1 MLLSPYYFKSRRC
14 LNCKKRYSE
23 SPENGGLNMV
33 NERNKIVWE
42 KEPDRENGSVSIANR
57 KYKDTIFRSL
67 FSDKRNLLSLYNA
80 LNEKDYDDPDE
91 LEIVTLESAVYMGMK
106 NDLAF
111 ILDLNLFLFEHQSTY
126 NPNIPLRDL
135 LYIASEY
142 QKLVDTKSLYSSSLL
157 RIPAPRFVVFY
168 NGIREIGEYM
178 EHRLSEAYENL
189 VGEPA
194 LELKVMV
201 FNINDGRNQKLMEQC
216 RILKEYSQ
224 YVARV
229 RKYSKIMKLDDAVR
243 QAVDE
248 CISEGIL
255 ADFLSQNRAEAIRM
269 SIFEYDK
276 EVEERKLRKAEFEYG
291 KSEGEKAQSI
301 IFVKRMLKAGE
312 PLEKIQ
318 KYTGCTIEE
327 IQKLCDK

>member
-1 MLLSPYYFKSRRC
+1 
-14 LNCKKRYSE
+14 
-23 SPENGGLNMV
+23 MV
-33 NERNKIVWE
+33 NEKNNKVWE
-42 KEPDRENGSVSIANR
+42 KETDQENSNVLVANR

-80 LNEKDYDDPDE
+80 LNGKTYDDPDK
-91 LEIVTLESAVYMGMK
+91 LEIVTLESAIYMGMK

-157 RIPAPRFVVFY
+157 KIPAPRFVVFY

-201 FNINDGRNQKLMEQC
+201 FNINDGRNKKLMEQC
-216 RILKEYSQ
+216 KVLKEYSQ

-229 RKYSKIMKLDDAVR
+229 RKYSKIMNLDDAVR
-243 QAVDE
+243 RAVDE

-255 ADFLSQNRAEAIRM
+255 TEFLSKNRAEAIRM

-301 IFVKRMLKAGE
+301 IIVKRMLKAGE
-312 PLEKIQ
+312 PVEKIQ
-318 KYTGCTIEE
+318 KYTGCTTEE
-327 IQKLCDK
+327 IQKLCEK

>member
-1 MLLSPYYFKSRRC
+1 
-14 LNCKKRYSE
+14 
-23 SPENGGLNMV
+23 MV

-178 EHRLSEAYENL
+178 EYRLSEAYENL